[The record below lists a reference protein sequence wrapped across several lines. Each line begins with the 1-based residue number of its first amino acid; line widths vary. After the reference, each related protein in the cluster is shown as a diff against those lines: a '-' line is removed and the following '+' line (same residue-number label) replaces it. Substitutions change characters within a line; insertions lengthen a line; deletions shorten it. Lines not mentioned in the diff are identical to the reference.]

1 MKGEVKDAAMKFLVP
16 DTCVKLTHKL
26 VGEAT
31 GGWARKVLDAATFLW
46 DYSHEKH
53 LLQIGAL

>member
-1 MKGEVKDAAMKFLVP
+1 MKFLVP

-46 DYSHEKH
+46 GYSHEKR